1 MGIVAK
7 QSIWNTITLFTGVFL
22 GAINTMILFP
32 MMLEADEYGLTR
44 IIVTIGLLGGQFA
57 MLGMPS
63 VLIKFLHKFRKS
75 EGNSYGIL
83 RFVIITCMAGAAVV
97 VSCLYFGKSVVLLP
111 YENNAKAL
119 GDNYFLLIPFVFF
132 VVVNGV
138 ISQYL
143 KAVFHS
149 VYQLIISEIFMRVA
163 QTFLLFLYYFEL
175 FSFDFFMLC
184 FVLIYGMQSLLLLAY
199 LVKIKEFDITQ
210 DKEVMTPKNRRG
222 FFKYGIANFFSG
234 LGFKL
239 SNMIDVLMI
248 GSMVGVA
255 GVGEN
260 QGLKAI
266 AIYSLAVFMSSVIE
280 IPSRAISNIAF
291 PLVGKAWANNNV
303 EEVKNLYKKTATNQ
317 LVVGGLIFIGIWIN
331 IDQIITILIEI
342 SQESFD
348 YSSIK
353 YVVLFLGLAKLIH
366 IASGINGGIIMT
378 SKYYL
383 FGTYITISLIFI
395 TLFTNWIFIPIYGI
409 VGAALATAISL
420 LLFNLVSF
428 LFLLVKFKMQPYTM
442 KTFLTIIIGFSVFY
456 LTGLLPEIESPIFS
470 IILQSFVVLC
480 IYIPLIVVFKISEDI
495 NELVDKFSRKIRALF
510 TH

>member
-1 MGIVAK
+1 
-7 QSIWNTITLFTGVFL
+7 
-22 GAINTMILFP
+22 
-32 MMLEADEYGLTR
+32 
-44 IIVTIGLLGGQFA
+44 
-57 MLGMPS
+57 
-63 VLIKFLHKFRKS
+63 
-75 EGNSYGIL
+75 
-83 RFVIITCMAGAAVV
+83 
-97 VSCLYFGKSVVLLP
+97 
-111 YENNAKAL
+111 
-119 GDNYFLLIPFVFF
+119 
-132 VVVNGV
+132 
-138 ISQYL
+138 
-143 KAVFHS
+143 
-149 VYQLIISEIFMRVA
+149 
-163 QTFLLFLYYFEL
+163 
-175 FSFDFFMLC
+175 
-184 FVLIYGMQSLLLLAY
+184 
-199 LVKIKEFDITQ
+199 
-210 DKEVMTPKNRRG
+210 MTPKNRQN

-248 GSMVGVA
+248 GSMVGVV

-303 EEVKNLYKKTATNQ
+303 EEVKNLYKKTAINQ

-353 YVVLFLGLAKLIH
+353 YVVFFLGLAKLFH

-428 LFLLVKFKMQPYTM
+428 LFLLVKFKMQPYYYENIFDDYYWFFS
-442 KTFLTIIIGFSVFY
+442 FLFNGITS
-456 LTGLLPEIESPIFS
+456 
-470 IILQSFVVLC
+470 
-480 IYIPLIVVFKISEDI
+480 
-495 NELVDKFSRKIRALF
+495 
-510 TH
+510 